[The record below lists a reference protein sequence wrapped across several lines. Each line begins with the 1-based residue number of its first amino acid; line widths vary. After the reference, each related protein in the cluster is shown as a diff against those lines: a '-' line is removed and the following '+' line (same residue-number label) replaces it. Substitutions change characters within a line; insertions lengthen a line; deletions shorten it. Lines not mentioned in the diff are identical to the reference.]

1 MIDIH
6 CHILPGIDDGAK
18 TAEDTLTM
26 LKSAIDEGITVITA
40 TPHHNPKYHN
50 EAPLILDKVKEVQ
63 TIIDVNQLPIQV
75 LPGQEVRIYGDL
87 LQDFSDGKLLTSAG
101 TSPYML
107 VEFPTNHVPRYA
119 GELFYTMKLQGIQP
133 ILVHPERN
141 SGIIENPNLLFEFIE
156 QGVLSQI
163 TASSVTG
170 HFGKKIQ
177 KLTFQIIEHQLT
189 QFVASDAHN
198 VTSRAFKMR
207 EAFDIIEERYGLST
221 AKYFKDNAASVISNE
236 MIYLDNPTRI
246 KTKKFFGLF

>member
-18 TAEDTLTM
+18 TALDTLTM
-26 LKSAIDEGITVITA
+26 LKSAVDEGITSIAVS
-40 TPHHNPKYHN
+40 PHHNPQYNN
-50 EAPLILDKVKEVQ
+50 ERPLILEKVAEVQ
-63 TIIDVNQLPIQV
+63 QIVRENQLPIEI

-87 LQDFSDGKLLTSAG
+87 LQDYAAGKLVTS
-101 TSPYML
+101 SDRSHYML
-107 VEFPTNHVPRYA
+107 IEFPSNHVPKYA
-119 GELFYTMKLQGIQP
+119 SQLFYDMNLNGLQP

-141 SGIIENPNLLFEFIE
+141 AGIIENPDLLYEFVE

-163 TASSVTG
+163 TASSITG

-177 KLTFQIIEHQLT
+177 KLSFQIIENDLT
-189 QFVASDAHN
+189 HFVASDAHN

-207 EAFDIIEERYGLST
+207 EAFEIITDQYGFST
-221 AKYFKDNAASVISNE
+221 AQMFRENGQAVIVDRT
-236 MIYLDNPTRI
+236 IYPNSPSKI